1 MKVLKATP
9 FCLYVIFF
17 CIVLNMSEDFFKILQ
32 SEVLLDNHNRMRFN
46 GEVVETE
53 FALNFNMSDLKLYL
67 DENGR

>member
-9 FCLYVIFF
+9 FVFMLFFF

-32 SEVLLDNHNRMRFN
+32 SEVLLDNHNGMRFN

-53 FALNFNMSDLKLYL
+53 FALKS
-67 DENGR
+67 

>member
-1 MKVLKATP
+1 
-9 FCLYVIFF
+9 
-17 CIVLNMSEDFFKILQ
+17 MSEDFFKIFQ

-53 FALNFNMSDLKLYL
+53 FALNFIMSDLKLYL